1 VYLQGMRQC
10 ISRRKIRSLRR
21 RLQSFRRPQLRFR
34 GRMSRLL
41 DEYSEITVAIRSG
54 DAGQVNLV
62 SRQHVMIQGECF
74 NDLLTHMEQDT

>member
-1 VYLQGMRQC
+1 
-10 ISRRKIRSLRR
+10 
-21 RLQSFRRPQLRFR
+21 
-34 GRMSRLL
+34 MSRLL